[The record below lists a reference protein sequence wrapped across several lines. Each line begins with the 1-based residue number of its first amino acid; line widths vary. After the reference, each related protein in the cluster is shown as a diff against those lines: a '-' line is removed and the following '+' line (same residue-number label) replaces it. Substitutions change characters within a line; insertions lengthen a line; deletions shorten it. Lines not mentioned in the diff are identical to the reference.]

1 MESVCLE
8 AEDFE
13 QRRRG
18 GSLSLRKRS
27 GRVEKRLDVI
37 RSVQRKYGNSFAE
50 VMKFEEEIAEE
61 LDVLQHCDE
70 ESEKLEKS
78 TRELCKQLYALCN
91 ELTILRKAAAK
102 DFCARVSEELKTLN
116 IKNANFCAEFDSYG
130 EEDAPRATQNGLD
143 SMRFLFSA
151 NAGEPLKPLSKVI
164 SGGEMSRLMLAIKT
178 KMSDINEIDTY
189 IFDEIDAGISGNTAR
204 VVAEKFA
211 DIAKKK
217 QIIAVSHLAQISA
230 MADENFV
237 ISKTETEQGKTV
249 TRVSRLQESEK
260 IAEIVRLVGG
270 ERDSAAARDLAG
282 ELIKTSL
289 QYKK

>member
-1 MESVCLE
+1 M
-8 AEDFE
+8 
-13 QRRRG
+13 
-18 GSLSLRKRS
+18 
-27 GRVEKRLDVI
+27 
-37 RSVQRKYGNSFAE
+37 
-50 VMKFEEEIAEE
+50 
-61 LDVLQHCDE
+61 
-70 ESEKLEKS
+70 
-78 TRELCKQLYALCN
+78 
-91 ELTILRKAAAK
+91 
-102 DFCARVSEELKTLN
+102 
-116 IKNANFCAEFDSYG
+116 
-130 EEDAPRATQNGLD
+130 
-143 SMRFLFSA
+143 
-151 NAGEPLKPLSKVI
+151 SKVI